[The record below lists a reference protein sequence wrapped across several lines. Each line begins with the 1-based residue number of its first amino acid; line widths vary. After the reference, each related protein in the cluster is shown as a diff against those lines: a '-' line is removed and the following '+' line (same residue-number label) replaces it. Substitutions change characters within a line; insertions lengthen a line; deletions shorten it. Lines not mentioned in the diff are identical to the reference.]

1 MDLGSNFIFQQDN
14 DHKHR
19 SSVVTKCSREHLW
32 IILDRRIRQRIPP
45 PKNAHELKELLTE
58 EWNQIGSD
66 ITEKLIDSVENRLQE
81 CLNQGRFSTRY

>member
-1 MDLGSNFIFQQDN
+1 MIKCHGGNVKLSQSSDLS
-14 DHKHR
+14 
-19 SSVVTKCSREHLW
+19 SREHLW
-32 IILDRRIRQRIPP
+32 TILDRRIRQRIPP
-45 PKNAHELKELLTE
+45 PKNEHELKELLIE